1 MLLQEI
7 KIKKEDIRRE
17 HTYKVLKEGEMVE
30 ETGSERLQK
39 EKEIIAL
46 VLPRPAPFT

>member
-1 MLLQEI
+1 M
-7 KIKKEDIRRE
+7 KRE
-17 HTYKVLKEGEMVE
+17 HTYEVMKEGEMVE

-39 EKEIIAL
+39 EKEITAL